1 MKKIQYIL
9 AVLFGLTCCA
19 EHDDVTFEGEN
30 LRKPINVGSTYPSAL
45 QTRATIEGGF
55 VTGDQMGV
63 FVVDYDEDMEPG
75 VPAIGKGRA
84 ANLLFVMQEDGSWTS
99 KAQLYWADKETPAD
113 FYGYFPFDEY
123 MESVTDYAF
132 AVAAHQ
138 DADEASTAAVGY
150 AASDLLRAKAEKQW
164 PTEETIMLNYRH
176 LMAGVTVMLEQGTG
190 FTAQEWAEL
199 EKTVLIQ
206 STVLSG
212 TVNLADGTTTVSSTS
227 KPKGIV
233 PLQYNGTWRA
243 LVFPQTV
250 EAGMMLVSV
259 TIDGQDYLLKKQEPM
274 VYYSG
279 KMHRFTIIVD
289 RNTTTGQYTFTLAD
303 EAILPWEND
312 GDLHEGLVRQYIDI
326 HVEEPGTLEQV
337 VAEKGIDPAM
347 VKNLK
352 VSGNINGI
360 DIDYIWNKMTSV
372 TNLNMIKAL
381 IEDGGLAG
389 PWREWDNIPHP
400 LEHIAFPEKGLKY
413 IGGFRYSSIKGTLTI
428 PEGVEET
435 GWSVFEG
442 NQITSISLP
451 STLKYTDYIC
461 WGCPVHG
468 EVYLPEGLIRWN
480 GIGGNFTSAAHIPS
494 GLRELNAPLPGIWSG
509 TIVIPQT
516 LVKICDFAFR
526 GATASSISLPEGMK
540 KIPVRLCSDSQISG
554 ELIIPSTVEEICGG
568 AFCNTRINKII
579 FPEGIRKIGER
590 TFEGCDRLMG
600 TLELPKKITRVSPHC
615 FEGCSALS
623 GIVIPDNILV
633 LEDYSFAGC
642 YSLSSIVCQ
651 SEEPPVI
658 VGNAFYGVPKDN
670 FTVEVPKG
678 CVEKYR
684 DTPGWSDF
692 KRIAEYSDF
701 VCRPQAACALN
712 KAHLETLVLN
722 ADGPWTVARK
732 PDWCRLSQTS
742 GTGKTQL
749 TVTFQDMPHGEGNRQ
764 DSIIF
769 EMTTATGREV
779 STFCVLS
786 QYDYEH
792 EEDGYVT
799 LQKATRGNTGGIDLV
814 FVGEGYDGEAISNGT
829 YLDLVKYQM
838 ECFFAIEPYTSMRDY
853 FNVYVTFPL
862 SQEAGVNT
870 MYTYVNNHFGT
881 LSEGPGSALIAEYD
895 NIMQYAIDNTPL
907 EESNAWRATVVIT
920 LNSDAFGCQSVFDMY
935 GNAGMAI
942 CPPQDKPYPRDT
954 RGSIQHE
961 VGGHAFGKLGDE
973 EIAVNLFAPNSIKSI
988 INKMHERGWY
998 KNLATT
1004 GKLHDVAWAEYI
1016 FDQDYSDRVDVYEG
1030 GFGYTRGI
1038 YRPEVNSCMNYGIPY
1053 YNTPSREAIYERIKW
1068 YAGEV
1073 FRKEDFR
1080 AQDTFEWGPTE
1091 VTRAVAQHPESLVP
1105 ITSGNH
1111 KHPTI
1116 TNFREVGDK
1125 VRAIRKRVREDSMNK
1140 KIK

>member
-1 MKKIQYIL
+1 MKKFL
-9 AVLFGLTCCA
+9 FSLTVLFGLTCCSDY
-19 EHDDVTFEGEN
+19 DDITLDN
-30 LRKPINVGSTYPSAL
+30 TSLHKPIKIGSTYPSAL
-45 QTRATIEGGF
+45 QTRATIDGGF
-55 VTGDQMGV
+55 VVGDQMGV
-63 FVVDYDEDMEPG
+63 FVVDYDKEGQPG

-84 ANLLFVMQEDGSWTS
+84 ANLLYVMQDDGSWTS
-99 KAQLYWADKETPAD
+99 RAQLYWANSETPAD
-113 FYGYFPFDEY
+113 FYGYYPFDEF
-123 MESVTDYAF
+123 MESITDYAF
-132 AVAAHQ
+132 AVAAQQ
-138 DADEASTAAVGY
+138 DADATTTTSAGY

-164 PTEETIMLNYRH
+164 PTEETIMLNFRH
-176 LMAGVTVMLEQGTG
+176 MMAGVTVLLEQGTG
-190 FTAQEWAEL
+190 FSAQEWTEL

-212 TVNLADGTTTVSSTS
+212 TVNLANGYTTVSSTS

-250 EAGMMLVSV
+250 EAGKMLASI

-274 VYYSG
+274 IYYSG
-279 KMHRFTIIVD
+279 KMHQFTITVD
-289 RNTTTGQYTFTLAD
+289 RNIATGLYTFTLAD

-312 GDLHEGLVRQYIDI
+312 GELHEGMVRQYINI
-326 HVEEPGTLEQV
+326 HVAEPGTLEQV
-337 VAEKGIDPAM
+337 VKEKGIDPIM

-360 DIDYIWNKMTSV
+360 DIEFIWNKMPSL
-372 TNLNMIKAL
+372 TNLNLIKSL
-381 IEDGGLAG
+381 IEEGGLGG
-389 PWREWDNIPHP
+389 PSRGWADPAHP
-400 LEHIAFPEKGLKY
+400 LEHIAFPEKGLKS

-442 NQITSISLP
+442 NPITSISLP

-461 WGCPVHG
+461 WGCPIHG
-468 EVYLPEGLIRWN
+468 EIYLPEGLITWG
-480 GIGGNFTSAAHIPS
+480 GIGGNYTSPAHIPS
-494 GLRELNAPLPGIWSG
+494 SLRELNAPLPGVWSG
-509 TIVIPQT
+509 PIVIPQT
-516 LVKICDFAFR
+516 LEKICDFAFER
-526 GATASSISLPEGMK
+526 STATSVSFPEGMK
-540 KIPVRLCSDSQISG
+540 KIPVRLFSESNICG
-554 ELIIPSTVEEICGG
+554 ELIIPSTVEEICNG
-568 AFCNTRINKII
+568 AFCSTRINKII
-579 FPEGIRKIGER
+579 FSDGIRTIWDR
-590 TFEGCDRLMG
+590 AFEGCTRLMG

-623 GIVIPDNILV
+623 EIVIPPNILV

-658 VGNAFYGVPKDN
+658 VGDAFYGVPKDN

-684 DTPGWSDF
+684 NTPGWSDF
-692 KRIAEYSDF
+692 KRIAEYSNF

-742 GTGKTQL
+742 GIGKTQL

-769 EMTTATGREV
+769 QMTTATGREV
-779 STFCVLS
+779 RTFCVLS

-814 FVGEGYDGEAISNGT
+814 FVGEGYDGEAISNGS

-853 FNVYVTFPL
+853 FNVYASFPL

-881 LSEGPGSALIAEYD
+881 LSEGPGAALIAEYD

-920 LNSDAFGCQSVFDMY
+920 LNSDAFGCQSIFDMY

-942 CPPQDKPYPRDT
+942 CPLQDKPYPRDT
-954 RGSIQHE
+954 RGAIQHE

-973 EIAVNLFAPNSIKSI
+973 EIAINAFAPQSVKGI

-1004 GKLHDVAWAEYI
+1004 GKLHDVAWSDYI
-1016 FDQDYSDRVDVYEG
+1016 FDPVYSDRVDVYEG
-1030 GFGYTRGI
+1030 GLGYTRGI

-1053 YNTPSREAIYERIKW
+1053 YNTPSRQAIYERIKW
-1068 YAGEV
+1068 YAGEE
-1073 FRKEDFR
+1073 FRMEEFR
-1080 AQDTFEWGPTE
+1080 TQDTFEWGPTE
-1091 VTRAVAQHPESLVP
+1091 ITRATAQHYEKLTP
-1105 ITSGNH
+1105 ITSGDH
-1111 KHPTI
+1111 KRPTI

-1125 VRAIRKRVREDSMNK
+1125 VRTIRKQLREYSLNRK
-1140 KIK
+1140 